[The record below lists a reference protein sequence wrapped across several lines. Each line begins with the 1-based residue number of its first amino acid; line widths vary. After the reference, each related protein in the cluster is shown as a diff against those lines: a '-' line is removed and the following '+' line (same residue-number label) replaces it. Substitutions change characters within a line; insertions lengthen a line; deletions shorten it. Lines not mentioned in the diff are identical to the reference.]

1 MTVTLFT
8 IDCPNCKRLEEKLI
22 SSGFQFSIC
31 KDRNIMAERGMT
43 HLPIL
48 VVDGNKMGFKEAI
61 KWIND
66 QRKGT
71 M

>member
-1 MTVTLFT
+1 MTITLFT

-22 SSGFQFSIC
+22 SFGFQFSIC
-31 KDRNIMAERGMT
+31 KDKNIMAERGIT
-43 HLPIL
+43 HLPVL
-48 VVDGNKMGFKEAI
+48 EVDGTSMSFKEAI

-71 M
+71 I